1 MSFLSLVFMP
11 VLYIAYIGIGMI
23 MLITMQK
30 ILVNNENGGIF
41 VNDSTQ
47 ITNDSIQVLDSSITI
62 L

>member
-1 MSFLSLVFMP
+1 MP